1 MQFDLNTTLIAISV
15 IISILGLQ
23 LLVYWSRDR
32 RSRWV
37 GWIGATFLLGA
48 LSLLLYLP
56 PMRNYPFI
64 DFGIG
69 NALRI
74 AAFAFLWLDVRIFC
88 GRRPELLVVALISSL
103 WLALCSVPAFL
114 GNFEARVVVTSVL
127 TALFL
132 SLGALELWRDREEYL
147 PSRTPTI
154 AVYLSFAG
162 FMLMRIPLLEVLP
175 FPMGGLPID
184 PNWLALFALISF
196 VHASFIVGFTLSMT
210 RERCETEQRRFALS
224 DSLTGLLNRRA
235 FLDHAARMNRRRH
248 GPRDR
253 IAMLVLDLDHFK
265 LVNDRYG
272 HEAGDMVLQSFAET
286 ARRATR
292 AGDLLY
298 RMGGEEF
305 CFVLPGASVA
315 EAGAVAER
323 IRTKFEESFVPR
335 GSECI
340 SATVS
345 IGVASSEMTAYDLER
360 LLAAGDSAVY
370 EAKAKGRNRTVI
382 AQPTSLTRAPSA
394 RVAAA

>member
-32 RSRWV
+32 ESHWI

-56 PMRNYPFI
+56 PIRHFPFI
-64 DFGIG
+64 EFGIG

-74 AAFAFLWLDVRIFC
+74 AAFAFLWLDVRMFC
-88 GRRPELLVVALISSL
+88 GRRPEPTVVLFAVSG

-114 GNFEARVVVTSVL
+114 GSLDARVFVASVL
-127 TALFL
+127 LALFL
-132 SLGALELWRDREEYL
+132 SMGAAELWRDRDEYL
-147 PSRTPTI
+147 PSRVPTI
-154 AVYLSFAG
+154 MVYLSFAA
-162 FMLMRIPLLEVLP
+162 FMLIRIPLLRVVP
-175 FPMGGLPID
+175 FPMGALPVD
-184 PNWLALFALISF
+184 SNWLAAFSLIVFA
-196 VHASFIVGFTLSMT
+196 HASFLVGFTLSMT
-210 RERCETEQRRFALS
+210 RERNETEQRRFALS

-235 FLDHAARMNRRRH
+235 FLDQAARVNRRRH

-265 LVNDRYG
+265 LINDCYG
-272 HEAGDMVLQSFAET
+272 HEAGDMVLQRFAET
-286 ARRATR
+286 ARQATR

-323 IRTKFEESFVPR
+323 IRTKFEESFVAR
-335 GSECI
+335 GSERI
-340 SATVS
+340 GTTVS
-345 IGVASSEMTAYDLER
+345 IGVASSEMDAYDLER

-370 EAKAKGRNRTVI
+370 EAKAKGRNRTII
-382 AQPTSLTRAPSA
+382 AQPPVLVRSPSA
-394 RVAAA
+394 EALTA